1 MKIIIAIIIF
11 IAAVM
16 VFVYIYF
23 SFHDE
28 RQLKENLSN
37 LNAQIKILVE
47 ENKHLKSEIDYF
59 SYPENLE
66 KELKTKF
73 NYRKP
78 DEKMMIIVP

>member
-11 IAAVM
+11 IAAVL